1 MWHFRPSF
9 LTDIFTF
16 LQRFVS
22 STSQTG
28 QRLITALWKTAESII
43 NSAGPDA
50 LPKAGMAQAHVNTF
64 RKTSSSPHSYNKNGN
79 KSPLNVR
86 EVKGDKE
93 HVDLAETMDG
103 IVADLENENR
113 KLRAELDVCRNDF
126 VVEQQRSKDAALIP
140 QYRNAV
146 RRARGHAESLRQRL
160 ATELQEKQQL
170 LQKLHAM
177 EQKWREA
184 TMMSTANAER
194 SVLADATAA
203 ESHRKLAKHAQQ
215 LASERA
221 GYQQAYDDLA
231 RTAEAQQ
238 KLIVELQRIVD
249 EQREQLEVVPLK
261 VRSPE
266 QHSFK
271 GPSAP
276 SRFHDR
282 PPQEFDF
289 GTANAQV
296 ISDTAIIADDVLGAH
311 NNFDSGKSAVNSSG
325 LGKLGEQGD
334 SNSSTRVVQQNIDG
348 TKAAGDDHDG
358 ASTGAETE
366 FLAQNASTTV
376 AALNND
382 LQSLDSEI
390 AMLQQNLRRIQMGD
404 GPLPDD
410 LVNDAGD
417 MQSGAGDMKL
427 DQEIIL

>member
-1 MWHFRPSF
+1 M
-9 LTDIFTF
+9 
-16 LQRFVS
+16 S

-64 RKTSSSPHSYNKNGN
+64 RKSSSSPHSYNKHSTQ
-79 KSPLNVR
+79 SPLNVR
-86 EVKGDKE
+86 EVKGEKE

-160 ATELQEKQQL
+160 ATELQEKQKL

-184 TMMSTANAER
+184 AMMSTANAER

-203 ESHRKLAKHAQQ
+203 ESHRKLAKHAKQ
-215 LASERA
+215 LANERA

-249 EQREQLEVVPLK
+249 EQREQLEVMPLK
-261 VRSPE
+261 ETSPAIAE
-266 QHSFK
+266 HSLK
-271 GPSAP
+271 GSSAP
-276 SRFHDR
+276 SQFYGKEM
-282 PPQEFDF
+282 QEFDF
-289 GTANAQV
+289 GVANAQV
-296 ISDTAIIADDVLGAH
+296 ILDNGLVADDVLDADKTYRGK
-311 NNFDSGKSAVNSSG
+311 DIVDKSTSGM
-325 LGKLGEQGD
+325 LGEQGG
-334 SNSSTRVVQQNIDG
+334 SSSSSKLVQQNIDNAK
-348 TKAAGDDHDG
+348 TNDDAED
-358 ASTGAETE
+358 ASTGGDTE

-390 AMLQQNLRRIQMGD
+390 AMLQQNLRQIQMGD
-404 GPLPDD
+404 SSLPED
-410 LVNDAGD
+410 LVNNTGGN
-417 MQSGAGDMKL
+417 QSDMKL
-427 DQEIIL
+427 DQEIVL

>member
-1 MWHFRPSF
+1 MNALSELENFAGARARAVQRDVRHLKALFSCSDTCPGVQCRWTNCPSSVAF
-9 LTDIFTF
+9 SPFISNRLIYFSA
-16 LQRFVS
+16 RFVFPHHNRS
-22 STSQTG
+22 EIDYGLVENS
-28 QRLITALWKTAESII
+28 RITI

-203 ESHRKLAKHAQQ
+203 ESHRKLAKHAQE
-215 LASERA
+215 LANERA

-238 KLIVELQRIVD
+238 KLTWNFSVSLTSSESS
-249 EQREQLEVVPLK
+249 LK
-261 VRSPE
+261 SY
-266 QHSFK
+266 H
-271 GPSAP
+271 
-276 SRFHDR
+276 
-282 PPQEFDF
+282 
-289 GTANAQV
+289 
-296 ISDTAIIADDVLGAH
+296 
-311 NNFDSGKSAVNSSG
+311 
-325 LGKLGEQGD
+325 
-334 SNSSTRVVQQNIDG
+334 
-348 TKAAGDDHDG
+348 
-358 ASTGAETE
+358 
-366 FLAQNASTTV
+366 
-376 AALNND
+376 
-382 LQSLDSEI
+382 
-390 AMLQQNLRRIQMGD
+390 
-404 GPLPDD
+404 
-410 LVNDAGD
+410 
-417 MQSGAGDMKL
+417 
-427 DQEIIL
+427 

>member
-1 MWHFRPSF
+1 MAFSPLISNHVIYFS
-9 LTDIFTF
+9 I
-16 LQRFVS
+16 RFVS

-64 RKTSSSPHSYNKNGN
+64 RKTSSSPHSNK

-86 EVKGDKE
+86 EVRGGEE

-113 KLRAELDVCRNDF
+113 KLRAELDVCRNEF

-160 ATELQEKQQL
+160 ATELQEKQKL

-203 ESHRKLAKHAQQ
+203 ESHRKLAKHAQE
-215 LASERA
+215 LANERA

-249 EQREQLEVVPLK
+249 EQR
-261 VRSPE
+261 R
-266 QHSFK
+266 
-271 GPSAP
+271 
-276 SRFHDR
+276 
-282 PPQEFDF
+282 
-289 GTANAQV
+289 
-296 ISDTAIIADDVLGAH
+296 
-311 NNFDSGKSAVNSSG
+311 
-325 LGKLGEQGD
+325 
-334 SNSSTRVVQQNIDG
+334 
-348 TKAAGDDHDG
+348 AA
-358 ASTGAETE
+358 
-366 FLAQNASTTV
+366 
-376 AALNND
+376 
-382 LQSLDSEI
+382 
-390 AMLQQNLRRIQMGD
+390 
-404 GPLPDD
+404 
-410 LVNDAGD
+410 
-417 MQSGAGDMKL
+417 
-427 DQEIIL
+427 